1 MKVFIIFKASGHA
14 IKLFINHEVMRMAAA
29 LSFYTFFA
37 LAPVLMIIIYSTRW
51 IVSDGKI
58 EAGLYSEIT
67 NFIGAD
73 AALQVQQIIMNSG
86 SLNWSSPASILSV
99 IALIFSATGVFT
111 EIQSSI
117 NAIWSLKAK
126 PKKSWLKYIINRFVS
141 LSVIIGLG
149 FILLVSL
156 IVSAGVDIVLNQLS
170 NHFSKE
176 TVLFSNLSNLL
187 LTVIII
193 GFIFGSILKFLP
205 DAKISW
211 RDIIVPSLLTASL
224 FLAGKF
230 LISYYIG
237 KANPAKPY
245 GTAGAIVIILLWVYY
260 SSMILYFGAC
270 FTKAFAQRSGRNI
283 YPDDYAVFV
292 EQVEIQNKQSLQKQD
307 DSIAVKSSDVEVV
320 IEPGATIESKKT

>member
-1 MKVFIIFKASGHA
+1 MKVFTIFKAIKHA
-14 IKLFINHEVMRMAAA
+14 LLLFINHQVMRMAAA

-73 AALQVQQIIMNSG
+73 AANQVQQIIINSG
-86 SLNWSSPASILSV
+86 TFNWSSPASIISV
-99 IALIFSATGVFT
+99 IALLFSATGVFT

-126 PKKSWLKYIINRFVS
+126 PKKGWLKYIVNRFIS
-141 LSVIIGLG
+141 LSVIVGLG

-156 IVSAGVDIVLNQLS
+156 ILSTGIDIVLNQLS
-170 NHFSKE
+170 NHFSRG

-193 GFIFGSILKFLP
+193 SIVFGCILKFLP

-211 RDIIVPSLLTASL
+211 RDIIVPSLLTACL
-224 FLAGKF
+224 FLIGKF
-230 LISYYIG
+230 LISFYIG

-245 GTAGAIVIILLWVYY
+245 GTAGSIVIILLWVYY
-260 SSMILYFGAC
+260 SSMILYYGAC
-270 FTKAFAQRSGRNI
+270 FTKAFAQRRGRNI
-283 YPDDYAVFV
+283 YPNDYAVFV
-292 EQVEIQNKQSLQKQD
+292 EQVEIQNKQSLQNQD
-307 DSIAVKSSDVEVV
+307 DTIEVKSSDVEVV
-320 IEPGATIESKKT
+320 LEPGATVESKKT